1 MLSVT
6 HPLQLVLGLIIWALW
21 FVVIYG
27 GLSVACEV
35 APPDVSSGAYTW
47 INGSVL
53 LLTLLT
59 TGFLLVLAT
68 LCRRV
73 ALRKGPGTIRFITG
87 VAAGIYL
94 ASAVATLVIG
104 LPVVALPPCL

>member
-27 GLSVACEV
+27 GLSVACAV
-35 APPDVSSGAYTW
+35 APPDVASGAYTW
-47 INGSVL
+47 INGLIL

-59 TGFLLVLAT
+59 TGFLLILANV
-68 LCRRV
+68 CRRV
-73 ALRKGPGTIRFITG
+73 ALRKGPGVIRFITG

-94 ASAVATLVIG
+94 ASALATLVVG
-104 LPVVALPPCL
+104 LPVVALPPCV

>member
-6 HPLQLVLGLIIWALW
+6 HPIQLVLGLIIWALW

-27 GLSVACEV
+27 GLSVACV
-35 APPDVSSGAYTW
+35 IAPPDISSGSYTW

-53 LLTLLT
+53 VLTLLT
-59 TGFLLVLAT
+59 TGFLLILANV
-68 LCRRV
+68 CRRA
-73 ALRKGPGTIRFITG
+73 ALRKGSGIIRFITG

-94 ASAVATLVIG
+94 ASAVATLMVG
-104 LPVVALPPCL
+104 LPVLALPPCM